1 MRYIRI
7 TDLVYILVSTIG
19 AIVSN
24 FVPVSDYSAYKY
36 LSIILLF
43 ETISF
48 LIANKK
54 RSGSLVDFSTVFMLL
69 VLLFNFGQVFLL
81 GWFPSFLVN
90 KTVVLTYF
98 SIFYTNKFRNLF
110 FNFI

>member
-48 LIANKK
+48 DSK
-54 RSGSLVDFSTVFMLL
+54 
-69 VLLFNFGQVFLL
+69 
-81 GWFPSFLVN
+81 
-90 KTVVLTYF
+90 
-98 SIFYTNKFRNLF
+98 
-110 FNFI
+110 